1 MTTERKFVE
10 DKVYLQGPD
19 GQIWDY
25 DALLANQSGYVAV
38 TPNKSKKA
46 ATQEEADKKAQEE
59 ADAAAQKLIEENA
72 AKAAQQIEADRLA
85 QDKKDQAARTES
97 QKPVTK

>member
-46 ATQEEADKKAQEE
+46 TAQMEADKKAQEE
-59 ADAAAQKLIEENA
+59 SDAAAQKLIDDNA
-72 AKAAQQIEADRLA
+72 AKAAAQIEADKA
-85 QDKKDQAARTES
+85 AADKANMAARTETA
-97 QKPVTK
+97 KTTK